1 MVVIDGIVMEPI
13 HCAAINCTADIA
25 NARGEAFCP
34 THVTLFG
41 KKCRVVGCG
50 NRKVG
55 DTEACALHQQD
66 WFQHKQSR
74 SKSTLVGIYS
84 IKLVKVTRPGIEPRT
99 FWTYTKCSNQLSY
112 PAIS

>member
-1 MVVIDGIVMEPI
+1 MVVIDGIVMGPI
-13 HCAAINCTADIA
+13 HCAAINCTADVA

-41 KKCRVVGCG
+41 KKCCVVGCG

-66 WFQHKQSR
+66 WFQHKQS
-74 SKSTLVGIYS
+74 
-84 IKLVKVTRPGIEPRT
+84 
-99 FWTYTKCSNQLSY
+99 
-112 PAIS
+112 